1 MLAATAMLI
10 GGAISGGVSL
20 IQGISQN
27 ANQRRIAAIQRRQGN
42 EMGAYYDSQARQADI
57 DSRGFGVSSY
67 GKFLAEQ
74 SSHGIYS
81 AREEQKY
88 LSNVNMETGAL
99 ATEAKQSYAGHL
111 ATQGLEGSVAGAR
124 GLAQIE
130 SERMGVIT
138 DAQEGLQS
146 SEKAAMLDAKG
157 KFALGETQREE
168 RYGQLEDRYK
178 LAGIQARYAGELG
191 GAQSQGLGSQALI
204 GGIGDAAGAVGDIIG
219 AGFAADDVSATLGDI
234 DTQRLSKVEELKL
247 ERLKPEPN
255 QTTILAL
262 EYEIDLLVKQG
273 NDFINSLNS

>member
-10 GGAISGGVSL
+10 GGAISGGISL
-20 IQGISQN
+20 AQGISAN
-27 ANQRRIAAIQRRQGN
+27 ANQRRIAAIQRRQGQ
-42 EMGAYYDSQARQADI
+42 EMGSYYDEQARQADI
-57 DSRGFGVSSY
+57 QSRGFGTSSY

-74 SSHGIYS
+74 SSQGIYS
-81 AREEQKY
+81 AREEQSY
-88 LSNVNMETGAL
+88 LSNVNRETGAL
-99 ATEAKQSYAGHL
+99 AQEAQQTYAGHL

-138 DAQEGLQS
+138 DAQEQLQS

-157 KFALGETQREE
+157 KFALGDTQREE

-204 GGIGDAAGAVGDIIG
+204 EGIGDAAGAAGDIIG
-219 AGFAADDVSATLGDI
+219 AGFGADDVSSTLAALQAQI
-234 DTQRLSKVEELKL
+234 DAETDPYKR
-247 ERLKPEPN
+247 
-255 QTTILAL
+255 
-262 EYEIDLLVKQG
+262 DLLIKQG
-273 NDFINSLNS
+273 NDFINSLK